1 MLSTPLHHRKPPT
14 VSWPCVAQI
23 YRHIL
28 AGPLWQRRN
37 GTDFAFFQSHTG
49 FARGENG
56 GVYEDMLCID
66 FAPALHFV
74 NVRAQRY
81 KCPARPGL
89 CSLPWRLQA
98 SVPARAAHTDGQ
110 VPEILCSTWCQ
121 HFAGCY

>member
-1 MLSTPLHHRKPPT
+1 MQQCSAHPLHLCKRAT
-14 VSWPCVAQI
+14 NSGRGAAQI
-23 YRHIL
+23 YKQIL

-56 GVYEDMLCID
+56 GVYEDMLCLD
-66 FAPALHFV
+66 FAPSLHFV

-89 CSLPWRLQA
+89 CSASLDTA
-98 SVPARAAHTDGQ
+98 SVRSSL
-110 VPEILCSTWCQ
+110 EC
-121 HFAGCY
+121 

>member
-1 MLSTPLHHRKPPT
+1 MPGA
-14 VSWPCVAQI
+14 AQI
-23 YRHIL
+23 YKHIL

-89 CSLPWRLQA
+89 CGSCVENA
-98 SVPARAAHTDGQ
+98 STSSFLG
-110 VPEILCSTWCQ
+110 STQ
-121 HFAGCY
+121 IGR